1 LIHFGEDTAE
11 VDKTILCKGKA
22 TADEELECLNQTIE
36 EYGKIQYLSNYFEK
50 DLNGTKEGA
59 SSTAFKNKI
68 EEIATSL
75 DKIHF
80 KKLNADAL

>member
-1 LIHFGEDTAE
+1 MIYFGEDTTE
-11 VDKTILCKGKA
+11 VDKTILCKGTA
-22 TADEELECLNQTIE
+22 TADEELECLDETIE
-36 EYGKIQYLSNYFEK
+36 EYGKIQYLSTYFEK

-59 SSTAFKNKI
+59 NSTAFKNKF

-80 KKLNADAL
+80 RK